1 MDIVQQCHYS
11 NKPMMELYQ
20 IRYFLAV
27 CEAMN
32 FTRAAEQCYVSQPA
46 LTKAIQK
53 LEDILGGRLFDRSK
67 NAITMTELG
76 LSMQPH
82 LQQIYSTAQ
91 HARDFAKQLTEGV
104 ETIQLGVMCSIHF
117 NRLLASFIGFLDQ
130 SDNTQFTYS
139 EGTFEDLTD
148 KLDKAELDMA
158 ILSTPYEIP
167 ERFHTQSLYDETYV
181 IAHPPGHPFSNKR
194 KIELAELHKQSY
206 VSRSNC
212 EYATMI
218 SDVLEERKIDLIVT
232 QQTHREDWVQEMV
245 RAGMGVAF
253 MPKDSAEA
261 AALPYCDTKDPAFIR
276 QIVMTHLA
284 DKPMTG
290 SMKQFEQ
297 ALSGYKW

>member
-1 MDIVQQCHYS
+1 
-11 NKPMMELYQ
+11 MMELYQ

-27 CEAMN
+27 CDTMN

-67 NAITMTELG
+67 SGIAMTELG
-76 LSMQPH
+76 SSMQPH

-117 NRLLASFIGFLDQ
+117 NRLLASFVSFLDET
-130 SDNTQFTYS
+130 SSTQFTYF

-148 KLDKAELDMA
+148 KLDKSEIDMA
-158 ILSTPYEIP
+158 MLSTPYEIP
-167 ERFHTQSLYDETYV
+167 ERFHTQTLYDETYV
-181 IAHPPGHPFSNKR
+181 IAHPAGHPFSNKR
-194 KIELAELHKQSY
+194 EITLEELHEQPY
-206 VSRSNC
+206 VARTNC

-218 SDVLEERKIDLIVT
+218 SGVLAERKIELMVT

-261 AALPYCDTKDPAFIR
+261 AGLPYCETKDPSFIR
-276 QIVMTHLA
+276 QIVLTYLA

-290 SMKQFEQ
+290 AMKQFAE
-297 ALSGYKW
+297 ALCAYKW